1 MRRAAGQA
9 GHFLN
14 RLLRLCLAVVVLTAI
29 GVSAV
34 AWRLGQGPV
43 EVPWLARQAEAAFN
57 TADAAARLSIGDA
70 AVSWAGWRDGHRSP
84 LEFTLRRVRAVDKD
98 GAVRAEL
105 PDAVVSL
112 SFGWLLRGMVAPRAL
127 EVRGLSLRAVRGPE
141 GSLSLG
147 LGLVPPGGDA
157 GADAAAP
164 PGPTGAEEAVL
175 AILAE
180 LMHPPSDDTPLSA
193 LRRLRLLDTQLVVAD
208 AQLDRTW
215 TLEIAALSL
224 TRRERGGLDLSGTGV
239 AALGPERVPLRLSG
253 MIEGATRDGQVTLSL
268 PAIRPAALAR
278 AAPVLRPLGAL
289 DAQAALALDVRI
301 EGLRLPSRA
310 EARLRVGPGAIDLG
324 PGGRV
329 ALAGAEVDLAL
340 DGRLLR
346 VERALLRLA
355 APRPG
360 TAAPIIQADAEARL
374 QGDAWSG
381 EARLRVDQVLLA
393 DLEHYWPAGLAPGAR
408 SWLAENLTGG
418 VARDGAWRIGFAGD
432 AATGAVAVTSV
443 EGSAEAEDVTV
454 HWLRPIP
461 PAEGA
466 RGRARFALDAITL
479 DIAGGRQAGTGI
491 VLREGSVRIG
501 LDSDPETADIS
512 LVAGGPLA
520 DVWALLRH
528 PRLRLFD
535 SRPPPIT
542 TISGTLREARVQV
555 SLPLL
560 EVLPV
565 EMVRVTASG
574 RGTEVRVPRAI
585 LGRDIERGTFDFT
598 ATTEGLRVTGNATLA
613 GIQLRLVQEA
623 DFRPGPA
630 GQVVSR
636 ETATGRADAAQIA
649 GLGLDPRPFVEG
661 VVGLDIRGETRRN
674 GQGRIQVRTDLTPAR
689 LSVEALAW
697 AKAPGVRASGEAT
710 IMMLNGS
717 LASVDA
723 IRVEAPD
730 ALLRGRA
737 TNPRDNV
744 PQRIEIQQGNL
755 GRNRFTAE
763 IAPPRGRAD
772 SWTIGLRGP
781 VLDLAPVLAA
791 PHAPVT
797 GAQAPSGPGTA
808 VDARFDRMLLAGDRA
823 LTGVSASARVDGHGV
838 ILAAEVRGGVAGGGP
853 FDLRITPQG
862 AQRRMRINS
871 DDGGAL
877 LRAFGVLR
885 TVQGGRLVVDATYA
899 NARPNAPLTGSATL
913 EEFAVRDAPALA
925 KLLQAMTVFGVFEA
939 LDQRGLS
946 FASLTAPFVL
956 TREALVLNDA
966 RAFSVSLGVTAKGR
980 IDRLRETIDMEGTIV
995 PAYVF
1000 NSLLGRIPILGRVFS
1015 PERGG
1020 GLFAATYRMRGPLAD
1035 PSVAVNPLAALT
1047 PGFLRGIFGIGQD
1060 AAGTVPEPPR

>member
-9 GHFLN
+9 GRSLG
-14 RLLRLCLAVVVLTAI
+14 RLLRGCTAVLLLAAVALTA
-29 GVSAV
+29 A

-57 TADAAARLSIGDA
+57 MSGGPARLVVGDA
-70 AVSWAGWRDGHRSP
+70 SIAWAGWRDGQRSP
-84 LEFTLRRVRAVDKD
+84 LEFTLRGMRAVNRD
-98 GAVRAEL
+98 GTVQAEL

-112 SFGWLLRGMVAPRAL
+112 SPAWLLRGVVAPRTL
-127 EVRGLSLRAVRGPE
+127 EMRGLSLRAVRAADGDF
-141 GSLSLG
+141 SLG
-147 LGLVPPGGDA
+147 LGL
-157 GADAAAP
+157 AP
-164 PGPTGAEEAVL
+164 AEPATPSERSGAEDAVL
-175 AILAE
+175 ALLVE
-180 LMHPPSDDTPLSA
+180 LMQPPSDATPMAA
-193 LRRLRLLDTQLVVAD
+193 LRRLRLVDTRLVVAD
-208 AQLDRTW
+208 AQLGRSWSVD
-215 TLEIAALSL
+215 AATLSL
-224 TRRERGGLDLSGTGV
+224 TRREFGGLDLSGSGAV
-239 AALGPERVPLRLSG
+239 AIGPESVRLRLSG
-253 MIEGATRDGQVTLSL
+253 MIEGATRDGQLTLTL

-278 AAPVLRPLGAL
+278 AAPVLAPLAAL

-310 EARLRVGPGAIDLG
+310 QARLRVGPGAIALG
-324 PGGRV
+324 EGRV
-329 ALAGAEVDLAL
+329 ALAGIEADLSL
-340 DGRLLR
+340 DGQALR
-346 VERALLRLA
+346 VDRAVLRP
-355 APRPG
+355 APVRAG
-360 TAAPIIQADAEARL
+360 HAAPIIQAEAEARL
-374 QGDAWSG
+374 DGDAWSG
-381 EARLRVDQVLLA
+381 EARLRLDQVALA
-393 DLEHYWPAGLAPGAR
+393 DLGQYWPAGVVPGAR
-408 SWLAENLTGG
+408 GWLVENLTDG
-418 VARDGAWRIGFAGD
+418 VARDGAWRVRFAGD
-432 AATGAVAVTSV
+432 IATGAVRVTEV

-461 PAEGA
+461 PAEDA
-466 RGRARFALDAITL
+466 RGRARFALDAITI

-491 VLREGSVRIG
+491 ALREGSVRIG
-501 LDSDPETADIS
+501 FESLPETADIS

-528 PRLRLFD
+528 PRLNLFA

-542 TISGTLREARVQV
+542 AITGTLREARVQV

-565 EMVRVTASG
+565 EMVRVNAAG

-585 LGRDIERGTFDFT
+585 LGRDIERGAFDFT
-598 ATTEGLRVTGNATLA
+598 ATTEGLRITGNATLA
-613 GIQLRLVQEA
+613 GIPLRLVQEA
-623 DFRPGPA
+623 DFRPGPP

-636 ETATGRADAAQIA
+636 ETATGRAEARQIA

-661 VVGLDIRGETRRN
+661 TVGLDIRGETRRN
-674 GQGRIQVRTDLTPAR
+674 GQGRINVRADLTPAT
-689 LSVEALAW
+689 LAVEALAW
-697 AKAPGVRASGEAT
+697 AKPAGVTARGEAT
-710 IMMLNGS
+710 VMMRNGT
-717 LASVDA
+717 LVSVDA

-737 TNPRDNV
+737 INPRDNI

-772 SWTIGLRGP
+772 TWTIAMRGP

-791 PHAPVT
+791 PHVP
-797 GAQAPSGPGTA
+797 GPGDQAMTGPGTA
-808 VDARFDRMLLAGDRA
+808 VEARFDRMLLAGEGA
-823 LTGVSASARVDGHGV
+823 LTGVGATARVDSHGV
-838 ILAAEVRGGVAGGGP
+838 ILAAEVRGRVAGGGP
-853 FDLRITPQG
+853 FEMRITPQG
-862 AQRRMRINS
+862 AQRRMRITS

-885 TVQGGRLVVDATYA
+885 TVQGGRLAVDATYA
-899 NARPNAPLTGSATL
+899 NARSNAPLSGSATL

-956 TREALVLNDA
+956 TREALALEDA
-966 RAFSVSLGVTAKGR
+966 RAFSVSLGVTARGR
-980 IDRLRETIDMEGTIV
+980 IDRLRQTIDMEGTIV

-1000 NSLLGRIPILGRVFS
+1000 NSLLGRIPVLGRIFS
-1015 PERGG
+1015 PEQGG

-1060 AAGTVPEPPR
+1060 AAGSTPQ